1 MGNQIVFSLDVGNS
15 KTVSIAG
22 SIGEKVEVSGVSS
35 YYYVN
40 SSKSN
45 DFLSMNGGSVCD
57 LEFMADK
64 AARTLQEARINADCS
79 TGGVIV
85 NIAGNNLCNYYA
97 EKSLEINNQ
106 TVSASVMQQLVNEAR
121 QIKYPHNYEILD
133 YEVQEYVLDD
143 ENYTINPI
151 NLTANK
157 ISSNVNV
164 FLANSTGI
172 DNTKKILKNTGFS
185 LAKMVPSG
193 ILSGMAV
200 VNHEEKELGCCL
212 IDIGAGTTD
221 IVVYENG
228 FIRYLA
234 SIPVGGERI
243 TRDIASILKISRNL
257 AEDIKITYG
266 GSSYLT
272 TNVSQHKFGEGIH
285 LTDHRGV
292 NTTISRKLLVD
303 VITKR
308 LKEVFEAIK
317 TTLQKEQLYDI
328 ISSGIVITGGT
339 ALLPNLEEFAKH
351 AFDLPVRLG
360 IPNYSGDFADIVVNP
375 RYATGLG
382 ALYFAREYM
391 LEELKSGIIKPSR
404 VGRDSWTRKIRA
416 LFTN

>member
-1 MGNQIVFSLDVGNS
+1 MDNQIIFSLDVGSS
-15 KTVSIAG
+15 KVVSIAG
-22 SIGEKVEVSGVSS
+22 SIGESIQVGGVSS
-35 YYYVN
+35 YYYIN

-45 DFLSMNGGSVCD
+45 DFSAVNSGAICD
-57 LEFMADK
+57 LEFVSGK
-64 AARTLQEARINADCS
+64 AGRALNEARINADCS

-85 NIAGNNLCNYYA
+85 NVSGNNICNHYA
-97 EKSLEINNQ
+97 EKSIEINNQ
-106 TVSASVMQQLVNEAR
+106 AVSAATMQQLINDAR
-121 QIKYPHNYEILD
+121 QIRHPEQYEILD

-143 ENYTINPI
+143 ENYAINPI

-164 FLANSTGI
+164 FLANKSGI
-172 DNTKKILKNTGFS
+172 DNTRKVLKNTGFE
-185 LAKMVPSG
+185 LAKLVPSG

-200 VNHEEKELGCCL
+200 LNHEEKELGCCL

-243 TRDIASILKISRNL
+243 TKDIASVLKISRNL

-266 GSSYLT
+266 GSSYVT
-272 TNVSQHKFGEGIH
+272 TNTSQHKFGEGIH

-308 LKEVFEAIK
+308 LKEIFEAIK

-328 ISSGIVITGGT
+328 ISSGIVLTGG
-339 ALLPNLEEFAKH
+339 ASLLPHIEEFAKH
-351 AFDLPVRLG
+351 SFDLPVRIG
-360 IPNYSGDFADIVVNP
+360 MPNYSGDFEDIVVNP
-375 RYATGLG
+375 RYATSIGS
-382 ALYFAREYM
+382 LYFAREYM
-391 LEELKSGIIKPSR
+391 LEELKSGISKSSGSSLVTKIKSIFK
-404 VGRDSWTRKIRA
+404 S
-416 LFTN
+416 